1 MREVGSPVGGGL
13 AALVGWF
20 RARDRRPFLAPAIA
34 ATLLHPL
41 FWVML
46 LGTDPKRGFPGLG
59 GLEALKVF
67 AAFLGLAAILPA
79 LGWAFASRGVFA
91 VMALGGVFAWV
102 PLAYF
107 VILILLAGPAQWPA
121 LSPMDRVIGV
131 VLSVQLL
138 LWPLCFAQIYRAA
151 MGGQAPK
158 RGPA

>member
-1 MREVGSPVGGGL
+1 MGGGL
-13 AALVGWF
+13 AAVFGWF
-20 RARDRRPFLAPAIA
+20 RARDRRPFLVPAIA

-46 LGTDPKRGFPGLG
+46 LGTDPKGRWGGFAGFGGARALEQAVHLLG
-59 GLEALKVF
+59 G
-67 AAFLGLAAILPA
+67 AAILPA

-102 PLAYF
+102 PWAYF

-151 MGGQAPK
+151 MGGRAPK

>member
-1 MREVGSPVGGGL
+1 VGGGL

-46 LGTDPKRGFPGLG
+46 LGTDPKGRWGGFAGFG
-59 GLEALKVF
+59 G
-67 AAFLGLAAILPA
+67 AAILPA

-102 PLAYF
+102 PWAYF

-151 MGGQAPK
+151 MGGRPPK